1 MRLIAIGD
9 IHGQLDKLNHLLA
22 QIGPNDQ
29 DQFVFLGDYVD
40 RGPESKGVI
49 QLLIDFKMTYPKT
62 VFIKGNHDQMFIN
75 VLQSCGLINDS
86 RFHQISNIWER
97 KKKKRAEV
105 RIFKQSGGEKTL
117 QSYHIKLFQKEAGFN
132 LVGSIPPEHVD
143 FLEKPNLYY
152 EQGRY
157 IFVHAGMDPHLPLDQ
172 QDPEVLMWD
181 RSLTGGPAG
190 KTLVIGH
197 TPTVEGEPLIAD
209 DLIMMDTGAGCGG
222 PLTAMDLLTGQVWQ
236 AS

>member
-22 QIGPNDQ
+22 QIGPTGQ

-40 RGPESKGVI
+40 RGPSSKGVI
-49 QLLIDFKMTYPKT
+49 QQLISFQMDYPQT
-62 VFIKGNHDQMFIN
+62 VFIRGNHDQMFIN
-75 VLQSCGLINDS
+75 VLQSCGLIKDS
-86 RFHQISNIWER
+86 RFTQISNIWVR
-97 KKKKRAEV
+97 KKKKRADV
-105 RIFKQSGGEKTL
+105 RLFKQCGGEKTL
-117 QSYHIKLFQKEAGFN
+117 ESYHMQLIQKNAGFN
-132 LVGSIPPEHVD
+132 LAGSIPPKHVD
-143 FLEKPNLYY
+143 FLEKSQLYY
-152 EQGRY
+152 EQDSY
-157 IFVHAGMDPHLPLDQ
+157 IFVHAGMNPHLPLNQ
-172 QDPEVLMWD
+172 QDQEVLMWD
-181 RSLTGGPAG
+181 RSLTGGPSG
-190 KTLVIGH
+190 KTLIIGH